1 MKTITQDN
9 MNAINN
15 AKLNA
20 SKEVLSDMLSNI
32 VVLTGKETHSELKE
46 IIRAIRRGELDDIT
60 LVTDETINEH
70 KIDFIETISN
80 HLTNLPESY
89 MNIVREKE
97 SAYYKFLEVALSGTM
112 IYAMLESVYNTVC
125 RHGRI
130 EKNYL
135 IGQIR
140 TGLPRPRVSIN
151 ARNYEHSLLRFSAEV
166 ITAMKLTNTLLFD
179 SGNKNK
185 SEILLPRRS
194 GFPVVLDDSEET
206 EYNLLRGISRKS
218 KYQTFT
224 KVKGSTER
232 RKLKRNAKKYLA
244 KHSNMNYRVRRWLSE
259 EDIKHLVS
267 LEMNKTLQD
276 FDNNKS
282 ENKGDKKAIIARF
295 TAMTE
300 QLLDLKEYE
309 SFKMKRMLD
318 SRGRIYSMWSL
329 LYTKLGKSLIE
340 PINSYTMDS
349 ESMKEVQYHS
359 YCTVYGKV
367 PYEEAIANYTTK
379 ISETIESRCSSSL
392 QSITDQ
398 GDAYDWIINKEL
410 LTMLNTPIGGLCFTN
425 IGADYTNMGLMTH
438 AAMSGDAKALNMA
451 NLGDNTKQY
460 DSHNS
465 ILDRFLSMA
474 KDDTTTVGLMIRLL
488 NPDKYLTSD
497 IDVTDE
503 EISKFRVEFP
513 DMTYAT
519 NKLRNSLRK
528 GVKKLISQ
536 GLFHGQ
542 TSKVVAKKFG
552 LTELQVVQFKTEV
565 FGESIRDVENIALWM
580 KYNVDAKTSS
590 HNWKAPDGIICFSQY
605 YMKAAYSVLYSS
617 NPTTTKGYSTTQY
630 ICDLPLLKVG
640 KRWFVNELPKSSRI
654 TTKVNTAKLMGGYA
668 NITHSWDAYNMR
680 SIIRVA
686 IRLGINV
693 LDIHDYVYSTPK
705 MVKLARTM
713 AKRNYIKY
721 TTEHGNYFQN
731 VVNHIAKIQGIKPL
745 EFTDVKKHQVNM
757 NNNNCFTVKFFLANK
772 YSYKVISRKFLESKI
787 LEKEN
792 KNNGLHYSNQ
802 QIRKEEQINTIN
814 QLKKE
819 IKNMK
824 EIMAGL
830 MLENSSLKKS
840 LVLLERKREGLRR

>member
-1 MKTITQDN
+1 MTTITQDN
-9 MNAINN
+9 MDIINN
-15 AKLNA
+15 MKLNA
-20 SKEVLSDMLSNI
+20 SKQSLSDSLSNI
-32 VVLTGKETHSELKE
+32 VVLTGEESHSDLKE
-46 IIRAIRRGELDDIT
+46 IVRSIRRGELDNIT

-70 KIDFIETISN
+70 RQDFIETMVN

-89 MNIVREKE
+89 MTIIKEKE
-97 SAYYKFLEVALSGTM
+97 LSYYKFLEVALSPTMLPTM
-112 IYAMLESVYNTVC
+112 IESIYNTVC

-151 ARNYEHSLLRFSAEV
+151 ARNYEHSLLRFSSEV
-166 ITAMKLTNTLLFD
+166 ITAMKLTNTLLFEA
-179 SGNKNK
+179 GNKNK
-185 SEILLPRRS
+185 SEILLPKRS

-218 KYQTFT
+218 KYQTYT
-224 KVKGSTER
+224 KVKGSTEK

-259 EDIKHLVS
+259 DDIRHLVT
-267 LEMNKTLQD
+267 LEMDKTIKD
-276 FDNNKS
+276 FDNNPS
-282 ENKGDKKAIIARF
+282 ENKGDKQSIIARF

-318 SRGRIYSMWSL
+318 GRGRIYSMWSL
-329 LYTKLGKSLIE
+329 LYSKLGKSLIE
-340 PINSYTMDS
+340 PINSYIMDD
-349 ESMKEVQYHS
+349 ESMKEVQYHA
-359 YCTVYGKV
+359 YCTVHGKV
-367 PYEEAIANYTTK
+367 PYEEAIAKYTTD
-379 ISETIESRCSSSL
+379 IESTIGSRCSNSL

-398 GDAYDWIINKEL
+398 ESAYNWIINKEL
-410 LTMLNTPIGGLCFTN
+410 VTLLNTPIGGLCFTN

-460 DSHNS
+460 DSHSS

-474 KDDTTTVGLMIRLL
+474 KDDTTRVELMIRLL
-488 NPDKYLTSD
+488 DPVKYFTSD

-503 EISKFRVEFP
+503 EINNFKIEFP
-513 DMTYAT
+513 DTT
-519 NKLRNSLRK
+519 KIRSVLRK

-552 LTELQVVQFKTEV
+552 VTELEVVQFKTEV

-580 KYNVDAKTSS
+580 KQNVNPNTSS
-590 HNWKAPDGIICFSQY
+590 HAWKAPDGLTCYSQY
-605 YMKAAYSVLYSS
+605 YMKAAYSTLYSS
-617 NPTTTKGYSTTQY
+617 NPTTTKNYSVTQY

-640 KRWFVNELPKSSRI
+640 KRWFIDELPKSSRI
-654 TTKVNTAKLMGGYA
+654 TTTVNTAKLMGGYA

-686 IRLGINV
+686 VRFGINV

-721 TTEHGNYFQN
+721 TTEHGNYFEN
-731 VVNHIAKIQGIKPL
+731 VVNHIAKVQGIKPL

-757 NNNNCFTVKFFLANK
+757 DNNNCFTV
-772 YSYKVISRKFLESKI
+772 
-787 LEKEN
+787 
-792 KNNGLHYSNQ
+792 
-802 QIRKEEQINTIN
+802 
-814 QLKKE
+814 
-819 IKNMK
+819 
-824 EIMAGL
+824 
-830 MLENSSLKKS
+830 
-840 LVLLERKREGLRR
+840 